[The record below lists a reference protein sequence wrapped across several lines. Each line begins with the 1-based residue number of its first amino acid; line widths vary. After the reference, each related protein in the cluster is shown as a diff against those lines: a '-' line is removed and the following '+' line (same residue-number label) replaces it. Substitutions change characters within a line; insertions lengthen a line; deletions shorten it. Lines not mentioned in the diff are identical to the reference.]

1 MIELTNIVHVI
12 AIHYEIK
19 LVYSY

>member
-1 MIELTNIVHVI
+1 M

-19 LVYSY
+19 TYKEIH